1 MNAILEQHRH
11 AIAALCER
19 YGVKRLDVFGSATR
33 TDFDPQRSD
42 FDYILEFETYGPD
55 SARRF
60 IGFADELEAL
70 LKRPVDIVFERA
82 MKPRFRDYVASQR
95 EVLFERTD
103 RPVAA

>member
-1 MNAILEQHRH
+1 MNSILEQHSK

-19 YGVKRLDVFGSATR
+19 YGVRRLDVFGSATR
-33 TDFDPQRSD
+33 ADFDPLRSD
-42 FDYILEFETYGPD
+42 FDFIVEFETYGPD

-60 IGFADELEAL
+60 VGLADELETL

-82 MKPRFRDYVASQR
+82 MKPRFRDFVAGQR
-95 EVLFERTD
+95 ELLFERTD

>member
-1 MNAILEQHRH
+1 MNVILEQHRN
-11 AIAALCER
+11 AIAAVCER

-33 TDFDPQRSD
+33 PDFDPQRSD
-42 FDYILEFETYGPD
+42 FDFILEFETYGPD

-60 IGFADELEAL
+60 IGFADELEVV

-82 MKPRFRDYVASQR
+82 MKPRFRDFVAGQR

-103 RPVAA
+103 RPIAA